1 MKKLLIATVMSVA
14 ATGPAWA
21 EPGFYLGIEGGFTF
35 FEDTTDEGAA
45 YYINELGA
53 STVEVEEDSAAFPI
67 RPFAGFELNEN
78 IALELGVSFFSRE
91 ITAEG
96 TAGAS
101 TFKDTYEQSW
111 RIVDFSVLLRPRASG
126 FFARA
131 GGHATTFDVDYKR
144 VGTGS
149 VADDAS
155 SNSESKSGLL
165 LGLGY
170 DWKIGPGALRA
181 SFTHYTNM
189 PGYEDEY
196 LNLLKVGYLFK
207 F

>member
-1 MKKLLIATVMSVA
+1 
-14 ATGPAWA
+14 
-21 EPGFYLGIEGGFTF
+21 
-35 FEDTTDEGAA
+35 
-45 YYINELGA
+45 
-53 STVEVEEDSAAFPI
+53 
-67 RPFAGFELNEN
+67 
-78 IALELGVSFFSRE
+78 
-91 ITAEG
+91 
-96 TAGAS
+96 
-101 TFKDTYEQSW
+101 
-111 RIVDFSVLLRPRASG
+111 LLRPRASG

-144 VGTGS
+144 NGTGS
-149 VADDAS
+149 VADDSS